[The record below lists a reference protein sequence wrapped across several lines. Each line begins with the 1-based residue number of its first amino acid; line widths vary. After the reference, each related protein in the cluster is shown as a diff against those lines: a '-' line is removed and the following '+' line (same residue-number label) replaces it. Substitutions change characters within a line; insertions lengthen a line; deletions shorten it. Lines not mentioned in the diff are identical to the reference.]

1 MITTQSAW
9 AAPSI
14 PAAAAASRTAAF
26 AGRPVAATRAA
37 ASRSSPGLHRT
48 TLSGRR
54 AGVGC
59 RPGGVGCRGPRGGD
73 PAVLPVEAGPP
84 PSIAVAAQSL
94 DDERV
99 VGGHARLVEHVVE
112 QLVVPG
118 VGHTEPVADGLG
130 LRAGEDTPGP
140 LEVDD
145 VAAPLRELHQDSD
158 PRLKVR
164 PGQRPRRVADDV
176 LDQLES
182 RDRPDSHRQRW
193 HSVPLF
199 RGRSGPESPHPG
211 PTGASDPLRAWR
223 SFSPFAITS
232 I

>member
-54 AGVGC
+54 
-59 RPGGVGCRGPRGGD
+59 GPVPAPTA

-84 PSIAVAAQSL
+84 PPIAVAAQSL

-211 PTGASDPLRAWR
+211 PTEASDPLRAWR

-232 I
+232 IWANW